1 MKVWLSV
8 RIDEGRI
15 DELADHILASPLGL
29 TEDDL
34 SVDDPTEE
42 DLESRTTLDTPAKF
56 MPTTD

>member
-56 MPTTD
+56 TPTTD

>member
-15 DELADHILASPLGL
+15 DALADHILASPLGL

-42 DLESRTTLDTPAKF
+42 ELESRTPPDTPAEF
-56 MPTTD
+56 TPTTD